1 MIIYRKV
8 MILQLRRICLKI
20 LPKKD
25 VHIFIMNLSRTK
37 SLYRSRVGSY
47 FYGTEHE
54 IWADFWPVGNTEKK
68 WAIKYAKGQLISK
81 WFLGPSLS
89 SKQRT
94 NQLDFTTVKP
104 LVDLFSF
111 VFWRKLTTPK
121 NLLEIN
127 WPLVILKIFLHLQQ
141 S

>member
-1 MIIYRKV
+1 

-47 FYGTEHE
+47 FYGTEYE

-81 WFLGPSLS
+81 WFFGSSIS
-89 SKQRT
+89 SKKQT
-94 NQLDFTTVKP
+94 KISLIVVK
-104 LVDLFSF
+104 FNSF
-111 VFWRKLTTPK
+111 VRFLEEIDDPKNISKLTD
-121 NLLEIN
+121 L
-127 WPLVILKIFLHLQQ
+127 
-141 S
+141 